1 MSPGVGFPSGFCLH
15 FWILLMWSF
24 SSLFIA
30 IMSSNISSPSFCP
43 FSFPNS
49 YFLNITNS
57 TSILCI
63 SWFSFFFFLG
73 LHPRHMEIPK
83 QRVEWE
89 LQLSAYTTATATR
102 DLSCICDLHHSSQH
116 PWRWMGPGFE
126 PMPPW
131 MLVRFVT
138 TVPLGTPWFS
148 FIYIFYSLLLPYR
161 GSAQSVFQLPLYDF
175 CSLLF
180 KWIMWVTFLN
190 CFLL

>member
-116 PWRWMGPGFE
+116 ARSLTLNGARVWTHA
-126 PMPPW
+126 PMDASQVRYHCATGNS
-131 MLVRFVT
+131 LVFFYIYFLFSPAALQGVSS
-138 TVPLGTPWFS
+138 VCFPAPIIWF
-148 FIYIFYSLLLPYR
+148 L
-161 GSAQSVFQLPLYDF
+161 
-175 CSLLF
+175 
-180 KWIMWVTFLN
+180 
-190 CFLL
+190 